1 MKLFKINYTWM
12 GLNFGSFYFLS
23 GDCNFEQNFCTW
35 INMAGDQFDWIRGSG
50 STTSG
55 FTGPSRDRLGSLSG
69 IELPVTWISS
79 ISVRKC
85 FTSFTLLYIIIVIAR
100 NFFPTALLQG
110 HMASNK
116 ETVSCQTSKWATLT
130 SEGNSQGCH

>member
-1 MKLFKINYTWM
+1 M

-55 FTGPSRDRLGSLSG
+55 FTGPSRDRLGSSSG
-69 IELPVTWISS
+69 IELPVTC
-79 ISVRKC
+79 KC
-85 FTSFTLLYIIIVIAR
+85 KEMFHLIYPVIH
-100 NFFPTALLQG
+100 NYCYSQKFF
-110 HMASNK
+110 SNS
-116 ETVSCQTSKWATLT
+116 TPSRS
-130 SEGNSQGCH
+130 HDI